1 MSTKENTPE
10 NVASASTET
19 VRPEA
24 RKPRGFQD
32 KRAHLI
38 AAERH
43 LVEQVT
49 SVYAQWGFE
58 GLDTGPFEY
67 VDALGKFL
75 PDTDRPNEGV
85 FALEDDDDQWM
96 ALRYDHTAPLAR
108 FVAENW
114 NNIPKPFRRYSA
126 GPVYRN
132 EKPGPFRF
140 REFIQCD
147 ADAVGAS
154 GPAADAEMIAIASEA
169 MQACGAA
176 VGDYAI
182 RVNTRQLLD
191 GVMLAADVKDPNK
204 RLIVLRALDKMDRL
218 GADGVTEL
226 LGLGRKD
233 ESGDFTEGAGLNAAS
248 IDILLQF
255 AQAGRDTRSDT
266 LNALAEIANQ
276 NEVGTKGLEDLAAI
290 DAILNGLGVTDQM
303 ATFDP
308 AIVRGLEYYT
318 GPVFEAELLKEFK
331 DEKGRLMR
339 FGSVGGGGR
348 YDDLIA
354 RFTGELVPATG
365 FSVGISRLAAV
376 LAAEDEGEPKSDGP
390 VVVLALQREHMA
402 DYCSLAAQLRAIG
415 VKAEVYLGTSGM
427 KAQMKYANRRR
438 APAVVIVG
446 NQERESGKVTVKDL
460 VAGAKAAKSIS
471 DNAEWRG
478 SRPGQFE
485 ATRDDF
491 AMKIKAVVEAN
502 NA

>member
-1 MSTKENTPE
+1 MSTNENTPE
-10 NVASASTET
+10 NAANASTET
-19 VRPEA
+19 PRPEA

-43 LVEQVT
+43 LVDKVT
-49 SVYAQWGFE
+49 EVYAQWGFE

-147 ADAVGAS
+147 ADAVGAA

-169 MQACGAA
+169 MQACGAE

-191 GVMLAADVKDPNK
+191 GVMQAAAVTDANK

-218 GADGVTEL
+218 GAEGVSEL
-226 LGLGRKD
+226 LGGGRKD
-233 ESGDFTEGAGLNAAS
+233 ESGDFTEGAGLNSSS
-248 IDILLQF
+248 IDTLLQF
-255 AQAGRDTRSDT
+255 AQAGRETRSDT
-266 LNALAEIANQ
+266 LNALAAIANQ
-276 NEVGTKGLEDLAAI
+276 NEIGTQGLEDLSAI
-290 DAILNGLGVTDQM
+290 HEILNGLGVSDQM

-354 RFTGELVPATG
+354 RFTGDLVPATG

-402 DYCSLAAQLRAIG
+402 DYCSIAAQLRAVG

-460 VAGAKAAKSIS
+460 VAGAKAAANIK

-491 AMKIKAVVEAN
+491 AAKIKAVVEAN